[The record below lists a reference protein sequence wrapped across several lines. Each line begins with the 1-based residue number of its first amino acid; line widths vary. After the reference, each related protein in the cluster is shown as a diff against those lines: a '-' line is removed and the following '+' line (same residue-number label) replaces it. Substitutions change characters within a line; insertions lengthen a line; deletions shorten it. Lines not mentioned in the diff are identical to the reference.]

1 MTAPVIVIGG
11 LGLSTLGINF
21 ASSAE
26 KDCDELI
33 RQIGVIIEGYINKKT
48 QDLMKFWKWSSKDDN
63 AKKELFKE
71 IKNDIV
77 KIFGESWRQRLL
89 IKKLK
94 WV

>member
-48 QDLMKFWKWSSKDDN
+48 QDLMKF
-63 AKKELFKE
+63 
-71 IKNDIV
+71 
-77 KIFGESWRQRLL
+77 
-89 IKKLK
+89 
-94 WV
+94 